1 MKRIVMLVLPF
12 VFIFIYIVIA
22 SFQLSSPGL
31 NYDELLFTN
40 AALGSIDHNFVDVRI
55 GNFPVM
61 LMNYIGAL
69 KAYIYY
75 PIFKLF
81 GVSAFTIRFPMILLS
96 AAGLYILYRLSL
108 SLFGGRTA
116 LVVLL
121 LSVLDPTYIVHS
133 RMDVGPVVIS
143 FFCKTTSL
151 YFFFLFIKQRKTNT
165 LLLFFLF
172 CFLGLYNKLN
182 FIWFLVAT
190 FISILLFYRKPVLSC
205 IQKTIPIKM
214 QKTGV
219 VICILLCLSF
229 LYVLKKL
236 SFLEMIN
243 LFYFKHV
250 LYVIHELFYTL
261 NGQLFLTQ
269 SLGMGK
275 LVAPFYTIAGWV
287 VAFTII
293 LSIGIRLLKR
303 FKNKDVGLSFHFLFC
318 IAAIIYFQII
328 ITSNAGVSWHIF
340 ELYPFIPLLFGVS
353 LVTLFESET
362 ILAILLSSIILYQGA
377 IYSLYS
383 ASYNRPD
390 ISSAWSKDIYQLI
403 DYTKKQDKQ
412 FVSMDWGT
420 HTQLQAFDHVKGK
433 YFDGWGVND
442 DRKVPSEYYKVGTL
456 IIFHNNAVTSMKL
469 AKEIFFK
476 QLPSTRL
483 LKLHKT
489 IGIYEVWEVGKK

>member
-22 SFQLSSPGL
+22 SFQLLSPGL

-40 AALGSIDHNFVDVRI
+40 AALGPIDHNFVDVRI
-55 GNFPVM
+55 GNFPLM

-81 GVSAFTIRFPMILLS
+81 GVSAFTIRFPMILLFAS
-96 AAGLYILYRLSL
+96 GLYILYHLSQTV
-108 SLFGGRTA
+108 FGKKTA
-116 LVVLL
+116 IVVLL
-121 LSVLDPTYIVHS
+121 ISFLDPIGISHS
-133 RMDVGPVVIS
+133 RMDVGPAVIS

-151 YFFFLFIKQRKTNT
+151 YFFFLFIKRRKSSA
-165 LLLFFLF
+165 LLMFCLF
-172 CFLGLYNKLN
+172 CLLGLYNKLN

-190 FISILLFYRKPVLSC
+190 FISITLFYRKPVLGYV
-205 IQKTIPIKM
+205 QKTIPVKM
-214 QKTGV
+214 QKVGV
-219 VICILLCLSF
+219 SICILLCLSF

-236 SFLEMIN
+236 SFLEMIDF
-243 LFYFKHV
+243 FYFKHL

-275 LVAPFYTIAGWV
+275 LVAPFYTIAGWLISL
-287 VAFTII
+287 AII
-293 LSIGIRLLKR
+293 LSTGICLQKR
-303 FKNKDVGLSFHFLFC
+303 FKNKEAGLSFHFLFC
-318 IAAIIYFQII
+318 IAAVIYFQII

-390 ISSAWSKDIYQLI
+390 ISSAWSKDIYKLI
-403 DYTKKQDKQ
+403 NYTKKQDKQ
-412 FVSMDWGT
+412 FVTMDWGI

-456 IIFHNNAVTSMKL
+456 IIFHNNATTSMKL
-469 AKEIFFK
+469 AKELFFK
-476 QLPSTRL
+476 QLPPTRL

-489 IGIYEVWEVGKK
+489 IGMYEVWEVEKK